1 MSVKHLH
8 ETTHRSPNLL
18 SRLTCVKMTGRAPSS
33 LSFLPDDRQHVG
45 METETVAIIP
55 VLRRLEIQVGGQAA
69 AQSLAGLRLL
79 LEHLSLRGQPAPVM
93 AGVQIQE
100 EMETNQTPLC
110 EKIGTAF
117 IQEGGI
123 KLILALL
130 MAGSGNLETNP
141 RQVGMNAETLKQKQ
155 LCMEVLC
162 QLCVVSK
169 NAPEILGETEELL
182 VFCFHHMNHPQ
193 MYDKCCN
200 MIEHILM
207 ARSSTLNLSSIPH
220 LTKVLSTLEGG
231 RLASFCKI
239 LAVTVSDLD
248 IFENKSSLYQQN
260 LQKRASSFIPVRDIN
275 HELIL
280 SVPDFLNKLVDHA
293 TRTPYNP
300 RFASTPAEI
309 DHWMKF
315 IDDHISD
322 EIAMGES
329 ALMESYPGGGLAD
342 PTTSLVNDLVDRVE
356 VLYVLGLLLVGKHR
370 KQVQKE
376 LADLQLIPKLSVLFD
391 SFIWRSN
398 GGRQRTR
405 LPGHYPGCE
414 CSPEVALKIQF
425 LRLVHSFCD
434 HSDYK
439 HLLMSRCEW
448 DEIGRIAPPTN
459 PAVVR
464 PPPSPSSMVPSPSQ
478 ESPPVVPDTNIMC
491 RGTQGLLTKI
501 VEVLKKEPTSS
512 TFRFWLCR
520 AVESYLRGGTSYADQ
535 IFLLRRGL
543 LQHITASLIATETVR
558 QKETIQSSFDLLG
571 EMVKFNFD
579 ACKQMDSILNTE
591 AKLKKGMIMV
601 NNNLIDSNMFIRA
614 MVLACDH
621 FLQAGEEMAQ
631 FVTSSRLMKN
641 FREFDKHVQFVV
653 KLVSILDVKDLT
665 QENVS
670 CLNTSLVIIMLAARQ
685 GRLPDIIRR
694 LLDYGEDPG
703 GFRAG
708 KSLLKNLKLLL
719 VFWQE
724 HYLHKD
730 KDCSTLEKS
739 SLIPFTFW
747 KETVDQLVSEDAS
760 KETSIL
766 HHIQVNCFTL
776 FFNKQLTENQQKNE
790 HYNRK

>member
-1 MSVKHLH
+1 M
-8 ETTHRSPNLL
+8 
-18 SRLTCVKMTGRAPSS
+18 
-33 LSFLPDDRQHVG
+33 
-45 METETVAIIP
+45 
-55 VLRRLEIQVGGQAA
+55 
-69 AQSLAGLRLL
+69 
-79 LEHLSLRGQPAPVM
+79 
-93 AGVQIQE
+93 
-100 EMETNQTPLC
+100 
-110 EKIGTAF
+110 
-117 IQEGGI
+117 
-123 KLILALL
+123 
-130 MAGSGNLETNP
+130 MAGSGNITFNP
-141 RQVGMNAETLKQKQ
+141 QTPSGDSVKLRL
-155 LCMEVLC
+155 LCLEVLC
-162 QLCVVSK
+162 QLCLVNK
-169 NAPEILGETEELL
+169 TAPELLGETNELL
-182 VFCFHHMNHPQ
+182 IFCFHHLNHPTL
-193 MYDKCCN
+193 YEKCCL

-207 ARSSTLNLSSIPH
+207 ARNTTLNLCAIPH
-220 LTKVLSTLEGG
+220 LQKVLAGLEGG
-231 RLASFCKI
+231 RLASFCKL

-260 LQKRASSFIPVRDIN
+260 LQKRSNEFVPVRDIN
-275 HELIL
+275 QELLL
-280 SVPDFLNKLVDHA
+280 SVPEFILKLVNHA
-293 TRTPYNP
+293 TRLPYNP
-300 RFASTPAEI
+300 RFASTPSEI
-309 DHWMKF
+309 DHWMRF

-322 EIAMGES
+322 EIALGES
-329 ALMESYPGGGLAD
+329 SMLESYSGGGLTD
-342 PTTSLVNDLVDRVE
+342 PCSSLVNDLVDRVE

-376 LADLQLIPKLSVLFD
+376 LAELQLIPKLSNLFD
-391 SFIWRSN
+391 NFIWRSN

-405 LPGHYPGCE
+405 LPGHYAGCE

-448 DEIGRIAPPTN
+448 EELGRI
-459 PAVVR
+459 PAS
-464 PPPSPSSMVPSPSQ
+464 PSPALPPHSQALEPEPSTQ
-478 ESPPVVPDTNIMC
+478 VVPDARLMC

-501 VEVLKKEPTSS
+501 VEVLKKEPTTS

-520 AVESYLRGGTSYADQ
+520 AVESYLRGGTSYSDQ

-543 LQHITASLIATETVR
+543 LQHITASLIQTEVR

-579 ACKQMDSILNTE
+579 ACKQMDSILNSE
-591 AKLKKGMIMV
+591 SKLKKGMIMV

-621 FLQAGEEMAQ
+621 FMQAGGEMAE
-631 FVTSSRLMKN
+631 FVTNSRLMKH

-653 KLVSILDVKDLT
+653 QLVSILNVTDLT

-670 CLNTSLVIIMLAARQ
+670 CLNTSLVILMLAARQ
-685 GRLPDIIRR
+685 ERLPDMILR
-694 LLDYGEDPG
+694 LLDYGEDPS

-708 KSLLKNLKLLL
+708 KSLLKNLKQLL

-747 KETVDQLVSEDAS
+747 KDTVDQLVSDDHPMPTA
-760 KETSIL
+760 IIHYIQDL
-766 HHIQVNCFTL
+766 HSAPFSRSPYPHSGRHGHGDQT
-776 FFNKQLTENQQKNE
+776 
-790 HYNRK
+790 